1 MRIAINGKSQRSI
14 AEHLSYDG
22 LLYYKYIV
30 QFAGDRIF
38 KIGEHLAK
46 LQAEWLIVSYTPFAL
61 VVCPQRCRSHQISK
75 MTCVLWTETVANC
88 CYVN

>member
-1 MRIAINGKSQRSI
+1 MHIAINDKQRSI
-14 AEHLSYDG
+14 AKHFSYDG

-30 QFAGDRIF
+30 QFAGERIF

-61 VVCPQRCRSHQISK
+61 DVCPQRCTTH
-75 MTCVLWTETVANC
+75 
-88 CYVN
+88 